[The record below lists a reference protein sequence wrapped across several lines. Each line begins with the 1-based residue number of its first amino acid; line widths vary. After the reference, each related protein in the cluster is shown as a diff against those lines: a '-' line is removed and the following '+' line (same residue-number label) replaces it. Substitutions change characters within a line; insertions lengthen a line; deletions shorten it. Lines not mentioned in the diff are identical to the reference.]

1 VLELAREDVKG
12 QEQVA
17 QVESLAPVA
26 SGAFADRV
34 EVRLTLRECN
44 LVKRDRDR
52 HPGKVTSRGEQSTQT
67 RVPLGPRDVESRC
80 FGSEE
85 AVVDHEIIT

>member
-1 VLELAREDVKG
+1 MLELAREDVKG

-34 EVRLTLRECN
+34 EVRLTLREGN
-44 LVKRDRDR
+44 LVKRDREIGTR
-52 HPGKVTSRGEQSTQT
+52 ERSPAGANSPPRRGSRW
-67 RVPLGPRDVESRC
+67 
-80 FGSEE
+80 
-85 AVVDHEIIT
+85 AHEMSNRAASARRKQL